1 MAPKYTSS
9 VFGDNFAPVAN
20 MLFWLWFINFNVGIF
35 NALPLGPLDG
45 GQLYGAVIE
54 NKAKSKA
61 LAKNANMVMTLV
73 MAAIVF
79 AVLVLPYVVF

>member
-1 MAPKYTSS
+1 
-9 VFGDNFAPVAN
+9 
-20 MLFWLWFINFNVGIF
+20 WFINFNVGIF

-45 GQLYGAVIE
+45 GQLYGALIE
-54 NKAKSKA
+54 SKAKSKA
-61 LAKNANMVMTLV
+61 IARNANMLLTLV

>member
-1 MAPKYTSS
+1 
-9 VFGDNFAPVAN
+9 VAQTR
-20 MLFWLWFINFNVGIF
+20 VGIF

-45 GQLYGAVIE
+45 GQLYGALIE
-54 NKAKSKA
+54 NKVKSKA
-61 LAKNANMVMTLV
+61 IAKNANMLLTLV

>member
-1 MAPKYTSS
+1 MASKYTSS
-9 VFGDNFAPVAN
+9 VFGDSFAPVAN

-45 GQLYGAVIE
+45 GQLYGALIE

-61 LAKNANMVMTLV
+61 IAKNANMLLTLV